1 MLNDVYNF
9 CGSMG
14 LVESRRE
21 KRLILIVSCSGSSQL
36 LIFLVLSSYYFL
48 YPSASS
54 FQWLPTSFPQLSLWQ
69 PLHPPTVTPNVGVA
83 SPLGGGNNIGR
94 VGVITHEEKHPG
106 SFEMVH
112 IKVST
117 YVAMSCHPLLDV
129 SCWENVPEFLRRMIF
144 F

>member
-1 MLNDVYNF
+1 MASNKF
-9 CGSMG
+9 FPAATSM
-14 LVESRRE
+14 
-21 KRLILIVSCSGSSQL
+21 
-36 LIFLVLSSYYFL
+36 
-48 YPSASS
+48 A
-54 FQWLPTSFPQLSLWQ
+54 TS
-69 PLHPPTVTPNVGVA
+69 PPTVTPNVSGVA

-129 SCWENVPEFLRRMIF
+129 SCWENVPEI
-144 F
+144 